1 MKLRI
6 SHTMNKVKSMAETIG
21 EALVL
26 LQRLGGDVVDMSLD
40 NNNPTEHNV
49 LHKFK
54 ETMILPYYAVT
65 NNCSLIMSKGDH
77 YVTTADGIHC
87 KVVSWEEKH
96 ICELEDEIQRLYN
109 MDCWSYI
116 KRWHRATKGRMDSM
130 HFLILK
136 LKKDE

>member
-1 MKLRI
+1 
-6 SHTMNKVKSMAETIG
+6 MAKTIG
-21 EALVL
+21 EALRL
-26 LQRLGGDVVDMSLD
+26 IQRLGGDIVGMSLD

-54 ETMILPYYAVT
+54 ETMIVPYYAVS
-65 NNCSLIMSKGDH
+65 NNISLVMSKGDH

-96 ICELEDEIQRLYN
+96 ICELEDKIRELYN
-109 MDCWSYI
+109 INTWDYVKKWF
-116 KRWHRATKGRMDSM
+116 KATKGCMDSM
-130 HFLILK
+130 HFLIIK

>member
-1 MKLRI
+1 
-6 SHTMNKVKSMAETIG
+6 MAKTIG

-26 LQRLGGDVVDMSLD
+26 LQRLGGDVVGMSLD

-54 ETMILPYYAVT
+54 ETMVVPYYAVT
-65 NNCSLIMSKGDH
+65 NNVSLVMSKGDH

-116 KRWHRATKGRMDSM
+116 KRWHKATKGCMDSM

>member
-1 MKLRI
+1 
-6 SHTMNKVKSMAETIG
+6 MAKTLG
-21 EALVL
+21 DALML
-26 LQRLGGDVVDMSLD
+26 LQRLGGDIISMDLD

-116 KRWHRATKGRMDSM
+116 KRWHKATKGCMDSM

>member
-1 MKLRI
+1 
-6 SHTMNKVKSMAETIG
+6 MAETIG
-21 EALVL
+21 KALVL
-26 LQRLGGDVVDMSLD
+26 LQRLGGDVVGMSLD
-40 NNNPTEHNV
+40 NNNPTEHHV

-65 NNCSLIMSKGDH
+65 NNVSLVMNKGDH

-87 KVVSWEEKH
+87 KVVSWEEKN

-116 KRWHRATKGRMDSM
+116 KRWHKATKGCMDSM

>member
-1 MKLRI
+1 
-6 SHTMNKVKSMAETIG
+6 MAKTIG

-26 LQRLGGDVVDMSLD
+26 LQRLGGDIISMSLD
-40 NNNPTEHNV
+40 NNNPTEHHV

-54 ETMILPYYAVT
+54 ETMIVPYYAVT
-65 NNCSLIMSKGDH
+65 NNVSLVMSKGDH

-87 KVVSWEEKH
+87 KIVSWEEKH

-109 MDCWSYI
+109 MSCCDYLM
-116 KRWHRATKGRMDSM
+116 RWFKATKGCMDSM

>member
-1 MKLRI
+1 
-6 SHTMNKVKSMAETIG
+6 MAKTIG

-26 LQRLGGDVVDMSLD
+26 LQRLGGDIVGMSLD

-54 ETMILPYYAVT
+54 ETMIVPYYAVT
-65 NNCSLIMSKGDH
+65 NNVSLVMSKGDH

-87 KVVSWEEKH
+87 KIVSWEEKH
-96 ICELEDEIQRLYN
+96 ICELEDEIKRLYN
-109 MDCWSYI
+109 ISCWDYLM
-116 KRWHRATKGRMDSM
+116 RWFKATNGCMDSM
-130 HFLILK
+130 HFLIIK

>member
-1 MKLRI
+1 
-6 SHTMNKVKSMAETIG
+6 MAKTIG

-26 LQRLGGDVVDMSLD
+26 LQRLGGDVVGMSLD

-54 ETMILPYYAVT
+54 ETMIVPYYAVT
-65 NNCSLIMSKGDH
+65 NNVSLVMSKGDH
-77 YVTTADGIHC
+77 YITTADGIHC
-87 KVVSWEEKH
+87 KIVSWEENH
-96 ICELEDEIQRLYN
+96 ILDLEDRVRELYGI
-109 MDCWSYI
+109 DLLRYLKS
-116 KRWHRATKGRMDSM
+116 WHKATKGCMDSM

>member
-1 MKLRI
+1 
-6 SHTMNKVKSMAETIG
+6 MNKVKSMAETIG

-26 LQRLGGDVVDMSLD
+26 IQRLGGDITGMSLD

-49 LHKFK
+49 LHKFRDS
-54 ETMILPYYAVT
+54 EIVIPWAALT
-65 NNCSLIMSKGDH
+65 NNFAMVMSKGDH

-116 KRWHRATKGRMDSM
+116 KRWHKATKGCMDSM
-130 HFLILK
+130 HFLIIK

>member
-1 MKLRI
+1 
-6 SHTMNKVKSMAETIG
+6 MAETIG

-26 LQRLGGDVVDMSLD
+26 LQRLGGDVVGMSLD
-40 NNNPTEHNV
+40 NNNPTEHHV

-77 YVTTADGIHC
+77 YVTTADCIHC

-116 KRWHRATKGRMDSM
+116 KRWHKAAKGCMDSM

>member
-21 EALVL
+21 EVLVL
-26 LQRLGGDVVDMSLD
+26 TQMLGGDITGMSLD

-54 ETMILPYYAVT
+54 ETMIVPYYAVT
-65 NNCSLIMSKGDH
+65 SNVSLVMSKGDH

-96 ICELEDEIQRLYN
+96 ICELEEDVQRLYN

-116 KRWHRATKGRMDSM
+116 KRWFKATQGCMDSM

-136 LKKDE
+136 LKKE

>member
-1 MKLRI
+1 
-6 SHTMNKVKSMAETIG
+6 MAETIG

-26 LQRLGGDVVDMSLD
+26 LQRLGGDVVGMSLD

-65 NNCSLIMSKGDH
+65 NNCSLIMSKGKH

-87 KVVSWEEKH
+87 KIVSWEEKH

-116 KRWHRATKGRMDSM
+116 KRWHKATKGRMDSM

>member
-1 MKLRI
+1 
-6 SHTMNKVKSMAETIG
+6 MAETIG
-21 EALVL
+21 EALRL
-26 LQRLGGDVVDMSLD
+26 LQKLGCDIMSMSLD
-40 NNNPTEHNV
+40 NNNPTEHHV

-54 ETMILPYYAVT
+54 ETMIVPYYAVT
-65 NNCSLIMSKGDH
+65 NNVSLVMSKGDH

-96 ICELEDEIQRLYN
+96 ICELEDEIQRLYHIDAWN
-109 MDCWSYI
+109 YLC
-116 KRWHRATKGRMDSM
+116 KWHKATKGCMDSM

>member
-1 MKLRI
+1 
-6 SHTMNKVKSMAETIG
+6 MAETIG

-26 LQRLGGDVVDMSLD
+26 LQRLGGDVVGMSLD

-54 ETMILPYYAVT
+54 ETMILPYYAVS

-96 ICELEDEIQRLYN
+96 ICELEDEIQRLYHI
-109 MDCWSYI
+109 DAWSYLC
-116 KRWHRATKGRMDSM
+116 KWHKATKGCMDSM

>member
-1 MKLRI
+1 
-6 SHTMNKVKSMAETIG
+6 MAETIG

-26 LQRLGGDVVDMSLD
+26 LQRLGGDITGMSLD

-54 ETMILPYYAVT
+54 ETMIVPYYAVS
-65 NNCSLIMSKGDH
+65 NNVSLVMSKGDH

-87 KVVSWEEKH
+87 KVMSWEEKH
-96 ICELEDEIQRLYN
+96 ICELEEEIQRLYN

-116 KRWHRATKGRMDSM
+116 KRWFKATKGCMDSM

-136 LKKDE
+136 LKKE

>member
-1 MKLRI
+1 
-6 SHTMNKVKSMAETIG
+6 MAETIG
-21 EALVL
+21 EALRL
-26 LQRLGGDVVDMSLD
+26 IQRLGGDITGMSLD

-54 ETMILPYYAVT
+54 ETMIVPYYAVT
-65 NNCSLIMSKGDH
+65 NNVSLVMSKGDQ

-87 KVVSWEEKH
+87 KVMSWEEKH
-96 ICELEDEIQRLYN
+96 ICELEEEIQRLYN

-116 KRWHRATKGRMDSM
+116 KRWFKATKGCMDSM
-130 HFLILK
+130 HFLIIK

>member
-1 MKLRI
+1 
-6 SHTMNKVKSMAETIG
+6 MAETIG
-21 EALVL
+21 EALRL
-26 LQRLGGDVVDMSLD
+26 IQRLGGDVVGMSLD
-40 NNNPTEHNV
+40 NNNPTEHYV

-54 ETMILPYYAVT
+54 ETMIVPYYAVT

-116 KRWHRATKGRMDSM
+116 KRWYKATKGCLDSM

>member
-1 MKLRI
+1 
-6 SHTMNKVKSMAETIG
+6 MAKTIG

-26 LQRLGGDVVDMSLD
+26 LQRLGGDVVGMSLD

-54 ETMILPYYAVT
+54 ETMIVPYYAVT
-65 NNCSLIMSKGDH
+65 NNVSLVMSKGDH

-116 KRWHRATKGRMDSM
+116 KRWHKATKGCMDSM

-136 LKKDE
+136 LKKE

>member
-1 MKLRI
+1 
-6 SHTMNKVKSMAETIG
+6 MAKTIG
-21 EALVL
+21 EALRL
-26 LQRLGGDVVDMSLD
+26 IQRLGGDIVGMSLD

-54 ETMILPYYAVT
+54 ETMIVPYYAVT

-96 ICELEDEIQRLYN
+96 ICELEDKIQRLYN
-109 MDCWSYI
+109 MSCWDYL
-116 KRWHRATKGRMDSM
+116 MQ
-130 HFLILK
+130 
-136 LKKDE
+136 

>member
-1 MKLRI
+1 
-6 SHTMNKVKSMAETIG
+6 MAETIG

-26 LQRLGGDVVDMSLD
+26 LQRLGGDVVGMSLD
-40 NNNPTEHNV
+40 NNNPTEHHV

-65 NNCSLIMSKGDH
+65 NNCSLIMSKDDH

-87 KVVSWEEKH
+87 KVLSWEEKH

-116 KRWHRATKGRMDSM
+116 KRWHNATKGCMDSM

-136 LKKDE
+136 LKKDETER

>member
-1 MKLRI
+1 
-6 SHTMNKVKSMAETIG
+6 MAETIG

-26 LQRLGGDVVDMSLD
+26 LQRLGGDVVGMSLD
-40 NNNPTEHNV
+40 NNNPTEHHV

-116 KRWHRATKGRMDSM
+116 KRWHKATKGCMDSM

-136 LKKDE
+136 LKKDETER

>member
-1 MKLRI
+1 
-6 SHTMNKVKSMAETIG
+6 MAETIG

-26 LQRLGGDVVDMSLD
+26 MQRLGGDVVGMSLD
-40 NNNPTEHNV
+40 NNNPTEHHV

-54 ETMILPYYAVT
+54 ETMVVPYYAVT
-65 NNCSLIMSKGDH
+65 NNVSLVMSKGDH

-116 KRWHRATKGRMDSM
+116 KRWHKATKGCMDSM

-136 LKKDE
+136 LKKDETER

>member
-1 MKLRI
+1 
-6 SHTMNKVKSMAETIG
+6 MAETIG

-26 LQRLGGDVVDMSLD
+26 LQRLGGDIISMSLD
-40 NNNPTEHNV
+40 NNNPTEHHV

-54 ETMILPYYAVT
+54 ETMVVPYYAVT
-65 NNCSLIMSKGDH
+65 NNCSLIMSKGEH

-87 KVVSWEEKH
+87 KIVSWEEKH

-116 KRWHRATKGRMDSM
+116 KRWHKATKGCMDSM

-136 LKKDE
+136 LKKE